1 MEEINSQAE
10 TPDLSKKSK
19 EIIDVNDSQEHQNK
33 ESNPLNITNDLIPTV
48 SFILY

>member
-1 MEEINSQAE
+1 MEENNSQTE

-19 EIIDVNDSQEHQNK
+19 ESDINDSQEPQNK

-48 SFILY
+48 RLIIY